1 MCVCVSVCVC
11 LSVFLCVC
19 ACANMYIYINQNTRH
34 IYEYSYAYA
43 LQMYVYM
50 YMHVHT
56 CTHTHTHTHT
66 LPVGNTKFLL
76 SFILSAGL
84 AFRSCARPGYDSRT
98 LFPRL
103 RTFKHAQCFPQ
114 SAVHF
119 STFQLKL
126 CGFFPLFFFLP
137 SFVPLGKYVV
147 MRTIE
152 ADVFISVQILI
163 ILSGGYDNKIN

>member
-1 MCVCVSVCVC
+1 VCVPVRICTYTFIKIRDIYMNIHMHMHC
-11 LSVFLCVC
+11 KCMC
-19 ACANMYIYINQNTRH
+19 ICICMY
-34 IYEYSYAYA
+34 
-43 LQMYVYM
+43 
-50 YMHVHT
+50 
-56 CTHTHTHTHT
+56 THAPTHTHTHT

>member
-1 MCVCVSVCVC
+1 VPVRICTYTFIKIRDIYMNIHMHMHCKCMCICIC
-11 LSVFLCVC
+11 
-19 ACANMYIYINQNTRH
+19 MY
-34 IYEYSYAYA
+34 
-43 LQMYVYM
+43 
-50 YMHVHT
+50 
-56 CTHTHTHTHT
+56 THAPTHTHTHT

>member
-1 MCVCVSVCVC
+1 MCVPVRICTYTLIKIRDIYMNIHMHMHCKC
-11 LSVFLCVC
+11 MCIC
-19 ACANMYIYINQNTRH
+19 ICMY
-34 IYEYSYAYA
+34 
-43 LQMYVYM
+43 
-50 YMHVHT
+50 
-56 CTHTHTHTHT
+56 THAPTHTHTHT